1 MCPACP
7 WDEVIDNA
15 LLDKLLRF
23 IALQDA
29 GAPVGRHE
37 LSDDEWLLLG
47 RLKAERMELMK
58 KERDNEDDG

>member
-1 MCPACP
+1 VCPACP
-7 WDEVIDNA
+7 WDEVIDNP
-15 LLDKLLRF
+15 LLDKLLRSLS
-23 IALQDA
+23 LQDA

-58 KERDNEDDG
+58 NENKNEGDG